1 MRSINQSNNGLNI
14 QGQGNNNYIHLQYLL
29 QSLKQMDLDSTS
41 IDSGELHHLDRMI
54 MLGELVNGLAH
65 ELQNPLAGIQQSLQS
80 LSRNT
85 TENDPN
91 FLVYKKII
99 NTTNRFHELIQTIL
113 RFANKGELHS
123 DPFSLN
129 RIVED
134 CISAIC
140 KKKIDSVSL
149 SHQLDNSVPE
159 IDGDEHLL
167 RLSITN
173 ILMNAME
180 IKPKGLK
187 LQITTHYIKRSRNVD
202 LKYISSLE
210 NPFQYDD
217 GVIQLRVMD
226 NGPGVPIEIKD
237 KIFQPFFTTKKDG
250 TGFGLYFSSQIVRQ
264 HRGCIFCQDND
275 DQGCTFFICLPVHR
289 K

>member
-1 MRSINQSNNGLNI
+1 MQSINQTNNGLNI
-14 QGQGNNNYIHLQYLL
+14 QEQGNNNYLHLQYLL
-29 QSLKQMDLDSTS
+29 QSLKQMNVDSVA
-41 IDSGELHHLDRMI
+41 IDSDELHHLDRMI

-65 ELQNPLAGIQQSLQS
+65 EIQNPLAGIQQSLQS

-85 TENDPN
+85 SENDPN
-91 FLVYKKII
+91 YLVYKNII
-99 NTTNRFHELIQTIL
+99 NTTNRFHELIHTIL

-123 DPFSLN
+123 DPFSIN
-129 RIVED
+129 HVVDD

-149 SHQLDNSVPE
+149 SHQFDNSVPE

-167 RLSITN
+167 RVSIMN

-187 LQITTHYIKRSRNVD
+187 LQISTHYINRSRNVE
-202 LKYISSLE
+202 LNEIPSLE
-210 NPFQYDD
+210 KPFRCDD
-217 GVIQLRVMD
+217 GVIQLRVKD
-226 NGPGVPIEIKD
+226 NGPGIPKGFKD
-237 KIFQPFFTTKKDG
+237 KIFQPFFTTKKEG

-264 HRGCIFCQDND
+264 HRGCIFCKNND
-275 DQGCTFFICLPVHR
+275 DQGCTFILCLPVR
-289 K
+289 GM